1 MEDQDFRLPVN
12 REQFEKLNADLFERV
27 TAPVE
32 RALDAAGITMDL
44 VDQVHILPYKLILPV
59 VFPVTKLFLYSIS
72 GDFSGC
78 RNPSP

>member
-12 REQFEKLNADLFERV
+12 REQFEKLNTDLFDRV

-44 VDQVHILPYKLILPV
+44 VDQVQIIRPRLTFS
-59 VFPVTKLFLYSIS
+59 VFVATIKDIFVCV
-72 GDFSGC
+72 F
-78 RNPSP
+78 R